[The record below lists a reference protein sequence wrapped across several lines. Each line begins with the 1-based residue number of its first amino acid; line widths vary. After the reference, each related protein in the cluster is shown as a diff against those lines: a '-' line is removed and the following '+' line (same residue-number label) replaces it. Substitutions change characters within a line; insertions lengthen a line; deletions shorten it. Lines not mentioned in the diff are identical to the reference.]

1 MDIVYSNSSI
11 GSISKLALA
20 LDVSEDFLRKV
31 AAQPDNFYSVESIPK
46 KSGGYRIISDP
57 TKELKIVQR
66 RIVRRILSKC
76 TFPEYLFGS
85 IKDEDNPRDFVRNAQ
100 YHVKA
105 NQVMAFDIESFF
117 PSVHPRF
124 VKKVFKFLFKL
135 PNDVADLLVSLVT
148 LNDGLPQ
155 GAPTSSYIAN
165 LIFFDCEHKVVKTF
179 KSKGLCYSRLIDDIT
194 VSSEKPISP
203 AGKSFIYQSIQSML
217 HEKFLTISKKKY
229 ASTNTSVVGK
239 KTIVTGLVI
248 ENSCVKLPKEKVK
261 QIGKQVYEMIN
272 TAAVSTTDAAYHKQY
287 GKVSGLV
294 ALYTRLAPIKAQ
306 AYRDDLRN
314 ALPTYEAKKAKK
326 INWLC
331 RKFIDYS
338 KSHPAQRSEEGYARK
353 YYKFKYKLSVLRRT
367 NRIMAARLDKE
378 LKPLKPLRLLAS
390 YYE

>member
-11 GSISKLALA
+11 GSIAKLAAA
-20 LDVSEDFLRKV
+20 LDVSEVFLRKV
-31 AAQPDNFYSVESIPK
+31 ADQPNNFYAVNSIPK
-46 KSGGYRIISDP
+46 KSGGFRVISDP
-57 TKELKIVQR
+57 TKELKVVQR

-85 IKDEDNPRDFVRNAQ
+85 IRDDENPRDFVRNAQ

-105 NQVMAFDIESFF
+105 NQVMAFDIDSFF

-124 VKKVFKFLFKL
+124 VKKIFKFLLKL

-165 LIFFDCEHKVVKTF
+165 LVFYDCEHKVVKTL

-194 VSSEKPISP
+194 ISSEKPISSTS
-203 AGKSFIYQSIQSML
+203 KSFIYQSIRGML
-217 HEKFLTISKKKY
+217 HEKGLTISKKKY
-229 ASTNTSVVGK
+229 ASTNTSTVGR

-248 ENSCVKLPKEKVK
+248 ENNHVKLPKDKVK
-261 QIGKQVYEMIN
+261 EIGKKVYEITN
-272 TAAVSTTDAAYHKQY
+272 IAALSTTDSEYHKQY
-287 GKVSGLV
+287 SRVSGLV
-294 ALYTRLAPIKAQ
+294 ALYSRLAPIKAQ
-306 AYRDDLRN
+306 IYRNDLRSV
-314 ALPTYEAKKAKK
+314 LPTYEAKKAKK

-353 YYKFKYKLSVLRRT
+353 YYKFKYKISILRRT
-367 NRIMAARLDKE
+367 NRIMASRLDKE